1 VDYHFSLNSY
11 GKPVAKFSMDHE
23 SIGRWFTDELGSNM
37 QRIASLIENVERL
50 EKRILFEKEYLGME
64 LRLALNH
71 SDIEVSALALDFDFD
86 GDLPEETELYDT
98 ESHSGCGLP
107 DFKQALLA
115 WQEFINL

>member
-1 VDYHFSLNSY
+1 L
-11 GKPVAKFSMDHE
+11 
-23 SIGRWFTDELGSNM
+23 
-37 QRIASLIENVERL
+37 
-50 EKRILFEKEYLGME
+50 
-64 LRLALNH
+64 LNH

-98 ESHSGCGLP
+98 ESHSGCGLI